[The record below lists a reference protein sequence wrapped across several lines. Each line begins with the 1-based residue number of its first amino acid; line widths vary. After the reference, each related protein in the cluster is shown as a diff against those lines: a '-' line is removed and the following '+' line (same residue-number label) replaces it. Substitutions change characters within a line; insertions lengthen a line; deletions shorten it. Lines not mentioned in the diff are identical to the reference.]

1 MSEMKMI
8 KLFCLSIDR
17 LNEYVAKASAL
28 LILILL
34 STIGYEVI
42 ARYVFNSPTIW
53 SYEVTYFLSSF
64 LIVMG
69 MGYTLKKKG
78 HVGVDIVL
86 NAFSLK
92 ARAAFSIVFSLLFFF
107 PMLFLIIKMM
117 IPNVLFSFASNEK
130 SWVGSWLP
138 IIWPFKSWILAGLVL
153 LFLQGI
159 VELIRDIATLWSG
172 REYFES

>member
-1 MSEMKMI
+1 MKMI
-8 KLFCLSIDR
+8 KLFCLSIDK
-17 LNEYVAKASAL
+17 LNECIAKASAW

-34 STIGYEVI
+34 SAIGYEVV

-69 MGYTLKKKG
+69 MGYTLKRKG
-78 HVGVDIVL
+78 HVGVDILV
-86 NAFSLK
+86 NVFPMR
-92 ARAAFSIVFSLLFFF
+92 ARAALSIIFSLIFFF

-117 IPNVLFSFASNEK
+117 IPNVLFSFTSNEK

-159 VELIRDIATLWSG
+159 VELIRDIAKLWSG
-172 REYFES
+172 RESFES